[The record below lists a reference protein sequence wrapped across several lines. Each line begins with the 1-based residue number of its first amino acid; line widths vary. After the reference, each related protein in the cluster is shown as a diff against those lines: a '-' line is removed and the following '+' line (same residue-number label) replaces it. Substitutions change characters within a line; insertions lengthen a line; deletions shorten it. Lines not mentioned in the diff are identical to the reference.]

1 MKRTFRLFFLLI
13 LTVAFGLTAFGQNTS
28 RETLRDQIQA
38 RRAELAALEKEFL
51 APTAEDRSDFAGL
64 LSQPNTGVIRLLP
77 REKYDDQIVKN
88 KPTISMR
95 GGGAYYSFKR
105 LTHEYGRSDIELNS
119 GELSVGFAG
128 ADYGM
133 MMKLGDIAIEDVS
146 SELPAVRTLLEYVSA
161 KTEADARVEYRKFGM
176 GTDVQGFMFKNRLPV
191 EVQTTYLLRSIGFPD
206 TDVAVAFRIARKDT
220 DGSVIL
226 AYKLLEDFS
235 PAKTVSR

>member
-1 MKRTFRLFFLLI
+1 RSNGSNGSVCCGKVRGLAINSIGLQRSPCSPVPLPSLEPNKEKNMKRTFRLFFLLI

-64 LSQPNTGVIRLLP
+64 LSEPNTGVIRLLP

-119 GELSVGFAG
+119 GELS
-128 ADYGM
+128 
-133 MMKLGDIAIEDVS
+133 
-146 SELPAVRTLLEYVSA
+146 
-161 KTEADARVEYRKFGM
+161 
-176 GTDVQGFMFKNRLPV
+176 
-191 EVQTTYLLRSIGFPD
+191 
-206 TDVAVAFRIARKDT
+206 
-220 DGSVIL
+220 
-226 AYKLLEDFS
+226 
-235 PAKTVSR
+235 

>member
-1 MKRTFRLFFLLI
+1 
-13 LTVAFGLTAFGQNTS
+13 
-28 RETLRDQIQA
+28 
-38 RRAELAALEKEFL
+38 
-51 APTAEDRSDFAGL
+51 
-64 LSQPNTGVIRLLP
+64 
-77 REKYDDQIVKN
+77 
-88 KPTISMR
+88 
-95 GGGAYYSFKR
+95 
-105 LTHEYGRSDIELNS
+105 
-119 GELSVGFAG
+119 
-128 ADYGM
+128 M
-133 MMKLGDIAIEDVS
+133 MIKLGDIAIEDVS

-226 AYKLLEDFS
+226 AYKLLKDFS